1 MEIKPIRIGV
11 GYLRVEDLN
20 DKADLQNKMR
30 QIEKYCV
37 DNSILMPGV
46 FADNIKGT
54 EHFNGRAWLDLEK
67 TFPLTAGLLHTIVML
82 DNDMQMKNP
91 GLYLLKEK
99 ELREKLGITIEI
111 IGGRDQKLDLS
122 KGLNLN

>member
-1 MEIKPIRIGV
+1 MEEKPIRIGV
-11 GYLRVEDLN
+11 GYLRVEDLTN
-20 DKADLQNKMR
+20 ESDLQSKMR
-30 QIEKYCV
+30 QIEQYCSS
-37 DNSILMPGV
+37 NNILIPGV

-54 EHFNGRAWLDLEK
+54 EHFNGPSWLELEK
-67 TFPLTAGLLHTIVML
+67 TFPQTAGFLHTIIML
-82 DNDMQMKNP
+82 DNSMQMKNP

-111 IGGRDQKLDLS
+111 IGDKGHKQDLS